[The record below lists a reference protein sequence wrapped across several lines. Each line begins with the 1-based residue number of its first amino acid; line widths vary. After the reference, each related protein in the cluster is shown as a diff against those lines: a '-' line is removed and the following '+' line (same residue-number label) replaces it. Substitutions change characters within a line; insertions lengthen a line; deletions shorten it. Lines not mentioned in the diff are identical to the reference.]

1 MGLYNIKNWYLAVLF
16 VLLTTV
22 LLATVL
28 LPAVSF
34 ASPDSQQGDSE
45 ESRWFQIE
53 LIIFAHK
60 SDNPLESEKWPEI
73 AGLSLPPGIIDLS
86 LPGTAPPADAE
97 TSATTAEQP
106 LVFQPVSSPNS
117 TNNTPENS
125 VGINDIIPPVPMP
138 VAFEMLRPEE
148 LDLNDVYKKLA
159 RSSRFEPLLHVA
171 WKQPTY
177 DKDKAQ
183 TVFLYDGMTK
193 SDSESDTGPLPD
205 EKQADTDGKT
215 ANSSGDALEMGPIS
229 PRVAGTV
236 SLSVSR
242 YLHFDADLI
251 YRTPVKQQ
259 QAIVIP
265 DLELWDEKPYPTL
278 SPHQGPAYRLEE
290 WNAIRGFR
298 LQESRRMRSKKIHY
312 LDNPFFGI
320 IVLVTPVE
328 LPKPP
333 EEPAANTEGIPMPST
348 QQGDSIS
355 NNPVTH

>member
-1 MGLYNIKNWYLAVLF
+1 MGLYNIKNWYLAVPF
-16 VLLTTV
+16 V

-28 LPAVSF
+28 LPVVTF

-45 ESRWFQIE
+45 ETRWFQIE

-60 SDNPLESEKWPEI
+60 SDDPLESEKWPEI

-86 LPGTAPPADAE
+86 LPGTTPPAEAG
-97 TSATTAEQP
+97 TSATTTEQP
-106 LVFQPVSSPNS
+106 LVFQPVTSPTT
-117 TNNTPENS
+117 TNNTPEDS
-125 VGINDIIPPVPMP
+125 VGINELIPPVPMP
-138 VAFEMLRPEE
+138 VAYEMLRPEE

-193 SDSESDTGPLPD
+193 SASESEAGPQSD
-205 EKQADTDGKT
+205 EKQTETDSKA
-215 ANSSGDALEMGPIS
+215 ANFSGDALEMGPIS

-348 QQGDSIS
+348 QQKDSVG
-355 NNPVTH
+355 NNSTMH